1 MRSMS
6 QSRKYR
12 GYATEKLVAKFLSL
26 WWPHALATGA
36 GRGGKDVTG
45 IPYIDIE
52 VKARASFQPKEWI
65 DQVRKRTVKTGDLPL
80 VVCRLN
86 GQGADVG
93 NYLAFMRLSDLV
105 DLLVKAGYDK
115 LDHELTDADIHRC
128 KCGQWT
134 IKQQCD
140 QCEAN

>member
-1 MRSMS
+1 MS

-36 GRGGKDVTG
+36 GRSGKDITG
-45 IPYIDIE
+45 IPYVDIE
-52 VKARASFQPKEWI
+52 VKARSSFQPKEWI
-65 DQVRKRTVKTGDLPL
+65 DQVRKRTDETGALPL

-86 GQGADVG
+86 GQGMDVG

-115 LDHELTDADIHRC
+115 LDHELKDADLKRC
-128 KCGQWT
+128 SGCGEWT
-134 IKQQCD
+134 ITNQCKWCED
-140 QCEAN
+140 Q